1 MKNQLGGEY
10 AAYLR
15 AMGEPP
21 ARALRVN
28 TLKITPKELEQ
39 LADFPLTPVTDCP
52 GCYQFPDDVPI
63 GRHPLH
69 LAGLVYVQEPSA
81 QQPARLL
88 APAPG
93 MTVLDLCAAP
103 GGKAGQLAAMLEGD
117 GLLIANEPATSRT
130 GPLQFNLER
139 LGVANAIIT
148 SQAPEPLCAAL
159 SEQCDRVL
167 VDAPCSGEGMFRRE
181 PAAIQD
187 WSTGHVQACAR
198 RQTEILRSAA
208 KAVKPGGALV
218 YSTCTFSPEENEA
231 VVDAFVK
238 AHPDFSL
245 MQAQR
250 LYPHTFPGEGQFMAL
265 LSRAAGA
272 QTIDGTQPP
281 KTCQGAGNANPA
293 AKSAPQ
299 LEPWNRFCKEFLLQ
313 PPVGHPTL
321 LPDGRVFLQ
330 PVAMMERRI
339 GAGLRMLR
347 AGVFAGEL
355 GNGRFTPAHALFMAL
370 PAQFL
375 RQRVSIHGNLA
386 EAFLRGEIIP
396 CENTLSG
403 WCAVTYE
410 GYPVGFG
417 KAVNGTLKNHLP
429 KGLRR
434 PS

>member
-15 AMGEPP
+15 AMEERPS
-21 ARALRVN
+21 RALRVN
-28 TLKITPKELEQ
+28 TLKIAPEEFEQ
-39 LADFPLTPVTDCP
+39 LADFPLTPIPDCS

-69 LAGLVYVQEPSA
+69 LAGLIYVQEPSA

-88 APAPG
+88 APRPG

-103 GGKAGQLAAMLEGD
+103 GGKAGQLAAMLNGS
-117 GLLIANEPATSRT
+117 GLLIANEPAASRT

-139 LGVANAIIT
+139 LGVANAIVT

-159 SEQCDRVL
+159 SEQCDQVL

-208 KAVKPGGALV
+208 NAVKPGGVLV

-231 VVDAFVK
+231 VVDAFV
-238 AHPDFSL
+238 AEHPDFTL
-245 MQAQR
+245 NQTQR

-265 LSRAAGA
+265 LCRAGEPQAIEYA
-272 QTIDGTQPP
+272 QPP
-281 KTCQGAGNANPA
+281 KADLRAGNAGL
-293 AKSAPQ
+293 SAGATPQ
-299 LEPWNRFCKEFLLQ
+299 LGQWDRFCKEFLLQ
-313 PPVGHPTL
+313 TPVGHPTL

-330 PVAMMERRI
+330 PPAMMERRV

-347 AGVFAGEL
+347 AGVLAGEFR
-355 GNGRFTPAHALFMAL
+355 NDRFTPAHALFMAL
-370 PAQFL
+370 PAQFF
-375 RQRVSIHGNLA
+375 RQQVPIHGDLA
-386 EAFLRGEIIP
+386 DAFLRGETIP
-396 CENTLSG
+396 CQQTLSG
-403 WCAVTYE
+403 WCAVTYD
-410 GYPVGFG
+410 GYSVGFG

-434 PS
+434 LG